1 MTLNTNLTVTTN
13 NVPRDI
19 IDAWQL
25 APAERGE
32 FDYLD
37 WTAIEDGRESAEFFR
52 YRGQL
57 YDLGE
62 FSRDYGITRGAGLPA
77 HLSTWDGY
85 MSESA
90 FSAIV
95 GRYVDD
101 NERVIVGLVLS

>member
-1 MTLNTNLTVTTN
+1 MSEVTVKTN
-13 NVPRDI
+13 NIPRDI
-19 IDAWQL
+19 INGYELNAK
-25 APAERGE
+25 ERE
-32 FDYLD
+32 QFSYID
-37 WTAIEDGRESAEFFR
+37 ESETHSWDEAEFFR

-62 FSRDYGITRGAGLPA
+62 FSADYGITRGAGLPE
-77 HLSTWDGY
+77 HLSKWDGY

-95 GRYVDD
+95 VRYVDN